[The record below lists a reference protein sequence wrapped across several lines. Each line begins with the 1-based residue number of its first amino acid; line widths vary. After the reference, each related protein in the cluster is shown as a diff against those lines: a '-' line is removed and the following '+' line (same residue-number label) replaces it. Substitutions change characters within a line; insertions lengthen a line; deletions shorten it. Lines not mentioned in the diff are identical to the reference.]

1 MKGKYDKSKGDYVPG
16 PGQYNND
23 SQRHLHKNPSWR

>member
-16 PGQYNND
+16 PGQYNETQSN
-23 SQRHLHKNPSWR
+23 LHKGPSWR

>member
-1 MKGKYDKSKGDYVPG
+1 MKGKHEKARGDYVPG

-23 SQRHLHKNPSWR
+23 SKHLHKNPSWR